1 MFYSYVLTFIF
12 CVIPFFIGFACVFF
26 LLKNALGFFSGS
38 ATAVHAPSTA
48 GFKTA
53 RRIKISATA
62 SVIYPADSNF
72 QMSVSPTA
80 RPFQQRCG
88 FGFKPSTLLLIA
100 LLSAFSFILYFPLS
114 NNGLHY
120 LESNNLF
127 SSCQINQAQELAR
140 HQNDAVRF
148 ITLQQASRSCHMGFL
163 VLGAMG

>member
-1 MFYSYVLTFIF
+1 SPSSATSLSTPLSSPISSCSLFL
-12 CVIPFFIGFACVFF
+12 PFFSLT
-26 LLKNALGFFSGS
+26 LL
-38 ATAVHAPSTA
+38 PSPRSTL
-48 GFKTA
+48 FPYTTLF
-53 RRIKISATA
+53 RS
-62 SVIYPADSNF
+62 
-72 QMSVSPTA
+72 
-80 RPFQQRCG
+80 
-88 FGFKPSTLLLIA
+88 STLLLIA

>member
-1 MFYSYVLTFIF
+1 KENNMFYSYALTFIF

-80 RPFQQRCG
+80 RPFQQWCG

-127 SSCQINQAQELAR
+127 SSRSEEHTSELQSRFDLVCRLLLVKKKKLSCR
-140 HQNDAVRF
+140 HN
-148 ITLQQASRSCHMGFL
+148 TY
-163 VLGAMG
+163 